1 MSAVVRVAAASWPI
15 EAPADE
21 AAWAAR
27 LGRWFESAAAGGA
40 SLLVFP
46 EYGAMELAALAGPA
60 AAGDLAASLDAVAD
74 RLSFADE
81 VHEALCREHG
91 VHAAAASGPCRV
103 EDGAGAARFVN
114 RVRLFGPD
122 GPIGHQDKIVMTRFE
137 REAWNVTGGADG
149 VSVFDTAVG
158 RLGVLTCYDA
168 EFPPLG
174 RALVEAGAE
183 ILLVP
188 SCTDALRGFHRVRVG
203 ARARALEGQCA
214 AVQSVTVGDAPWC
227 PAVDENRGAAGA
239 FGPPEVGFPE
249 DGVLASGEMDV
260 PGWTFADV
268 DLGAIGRARGDGTV
282 LNVRHWADAHAGL
295 GRARGGIG
303 GRARAT
309 AGDAEP
315 GGPGPV
321 PEPPL

>member
-1 MSAVVRVAAASWPI
+1 MRVAAAAWPI

-21 AAWAAR
+21 GAWTAR
-27 LGRWFESAAAGGA
+27 LGRWFGRAAREGAG
-40 SLLVFP
+40 LLVFP

-60 AAGDLAASLDAVAD
+60 AAGDLAASLVAVAD
-74 RLSFADE
+74 RLAFADD
-81 VHEALCREHG
+81 VHERLCREHG

-103 EDGAGAARFVN
+103 ADGAGGARFVN

-137 REAWNVTGGADG
+137 RESWGVTGGADG
-149 VSVFDTAVG
+149 LAAFDTAVG

-168 EFPPLG
+168 EFPLLG

-188 SCTDALRGFHRVRVG
+188 SCTDALRGYHRVRVG

-214 AVQSVTVGDAPWC
+214 AVQAVTVGDAPWC

-239 FGPPEVGFPE
+239 FGPPDLGFPE
-249 DGVLASGEMDV
+249 DGVLAGGRLDE

-268 DLGAIGRARGDGTV
+268 DRDAIRRVREDGAVR
-282 LNVRHWADAHAGL
+282 NVAHWEESV
-295 GRARGGIG
+295 
-303 GRARAT
+303 ARASV
-309 AGDAEP
+309 
-315 GGPGPV
+315 V
-321 PEPPL
+321 PRR